1 MACVRRRLK
10 FACLSVG
17 RVGGRLLCDRGGDRR
32 ALSKTDKL
40 VNILS
45 LSIACSVYISDLRDP
60 RKFVYTRMSLKSE
73 LCVIIICTFWFL

>member
-32 ALSKTDKL
+32 ALSKMDKL

-73 LCVIIICTFWFL
+73 LCVIIICTFWFV